1 MKFKT
6 KFVIFIGAFIGA
18 IISTTYYAAIFYLLY
33 QVLSIFTSFYKVV
46 VAIIG
51 VSAIYAL
58 FYVRRKE
65 NEEDLFLSRFFHLL
79 LIFRAV
85 SQMESIKAEI
95 FFSASSS

>member
-18 IISTTYYAAIFYLLY
+18 IISSTYYAAIFYLFY

-46 VAIIG
+46 VAIVG

-65 NEEDLFLSRFFHLL
+65 NEED
-79 LIFRAV
+79 
-85 SQMESIKAEI
+85 
-95 FFSASSS
+95 

>member
-6 KFVIFIGAFIGA
+6 KFIIFIGAFLGA
-18 IISTTYYAAIFYLLY
+18 LIAISYYAVMFFILY
-33 QVLSIFTSFYKVV
+33 QFLKLFTSFYKVV

-65 NEEDLFLSRFFHLL
+65 NEED
-79 LIFRAV
+79 
-85 SQMESIKAEI
+85 
-95 FFSASSS
+95 

>member
-18 IISTTYYAAIFYLLY
+18 VISATYYAAIFYLLY

-46 VAIIG
+46 VTIIG

-65 NEEDLFLSRFFHLL
+65 NEED
-79 LIFRAV
+79 
-85 SQMESIKAEI
+85 
-95 FFSASSS
+95 

>member
-18 IISTTYYAAIFYLLY
+18 IIQATYYAAIFYLLY

-51 VSAIYAL
+51 VSVIYAL

-65 NEEDLFLSRFFHLL
+65 NEED
-79 LIFRAV
+79 
-85 SQMESIKAEI
+85 
-95 FFSASSS
+95 

>member
-18 IISTTYYAAIFYLLY
+18 IISATYYAVIFYLLY

-51 VSAIYAL
+51 VSVIYAL

-65 NEEDLFLSRFFHLL
+65 NEED
-79 LIFRAV
+79 
-85 SQMESIKAEI
+85 
-95 FFSASSS
+95 

>member
-6 KFVIFIGAFIGA
+6 KFVMFIGAFIGA
-18 IISTTYYAAIFYLLY
+18 VISATYYAVIFYLLY
-33 QVLSIFTSFYKVV
+33 QVLSIFTSFDKVV

-65 NEEDLFLSRFFHLL
+65 NEED
-79 LIFRAV
+79 
-85 SQMESIKAEI
+85 
-95 FFSASSS
+95 

>member
-6 KFVIFIGAFIGA
+6 KFVMFIGAFIGA
-18 IISTTYYAAIFYLLY
+18 IISATYYAAIFYLFY

-65 NEEDLFLSRFFHLL
+65 NEED
-79 LIFRAV
+79 
-85 SQMESIKAEI
+85 
-95 FFSASSS
+95 

>member
-6 KFVIFIGAFIGA
+6 KFVMFIGAFIGA
-18 IISTTYYAAIFYLLY
+18 IISATYYAVIFYLLY

-65 NEEDLFLSRFFHLL
+65 NEED
-79 LIFRAV
+79 
-85 SQMESIKAEI
+85 
-95 FFSASSS
+95 

>member
-58 FYVRRKE
+58 FYLRRKE
-65 NEEDLFLSRFFHLL
+65 NEED
-79 LIFRAV
+79 
-85 SQMESIKAEI
+85 
-95 FFSASSS
+95 

>member
-6 KFVIFIGAFIGA
+6 KFVMFIGAFIGA
-18 IISTTYYAAIFYLLY
+18 IISSIYYAAIFYLLY

-65 NEEDLFLSRFFHLL
+65 NEED
-79 LIFRAV
+79 
-85 SQMESIKAEI
+85 
-95 FFSASSS
+95 